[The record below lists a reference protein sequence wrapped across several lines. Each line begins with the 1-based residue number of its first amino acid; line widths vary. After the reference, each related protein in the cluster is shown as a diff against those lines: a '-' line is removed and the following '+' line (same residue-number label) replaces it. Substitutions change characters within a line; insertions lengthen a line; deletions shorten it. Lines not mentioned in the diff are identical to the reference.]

1 MASYRFHLRA
11 HMGHI
16 VDVRSETCATDD
28 DARALAESL
37 LKTADWSI
45 EAIEAWDGAR
55 YVCRVDRRDLPP

>member
-1 MASYRFHLRA
+1 
-11 HMGHI
+11 MGHI

-28 DARALAESL
+28 DARALAERL